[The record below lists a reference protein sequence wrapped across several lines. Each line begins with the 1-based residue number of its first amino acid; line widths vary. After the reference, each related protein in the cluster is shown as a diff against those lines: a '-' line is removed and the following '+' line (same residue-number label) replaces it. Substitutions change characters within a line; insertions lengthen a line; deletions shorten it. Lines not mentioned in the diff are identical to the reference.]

1 MDNKKFYSKI
11 LLFGEY
17 GVISNS
23 NALSIP
29 FEKFYGYLNKSDL
42 LKNEDKISNSN
53 IIELYEYMID
63 LDIKDIID
71 FNFFKDDIDKG
82 LHFVSNIPIA
92 SGLGSSGAFV
102 ASVFDSYQKKDIINL
117 NVEEIK
123 NLLSIIESKFHGKSS
138 GLDPSVSLF
147 NSPIFYSNK
156 QIKLIDKI
164 HHKNFK
170 VYIMDSKIKSS
181 TKNMIEVFHKKMEE
195 SDFRYFFENKYIIYT
210 NECIDYLLNGSDLFR
225 DSLKQLSESTLNY
238 FKEMIPNQLI
248 DIWNEGHKS
257 DSYYMK
263 LCGSGGGGFFLIFDF
278 NEQINFRFSDF
289 NLFQVK

>member
-29 FEKFYGYLNKSDL
+29 FEKFYGYLNKSDFL
-42 LKNEDKISNSN
+42 NNEEKISNSN
-53 IIELYEYMID
+53 ILELYEFITDTEIKEIID
-63 LDIKDIID
+63 L
-71 FNFFKDDIDKG
+71 NFLKNDLDKG
-82 LHFVSNIPIA
+82 LHFVSSIPIG
-92 SGLGSSGAFV
+92 SGLGSSGALV
-102 ASVFDSYQKKDIINL
+102 ASVFDSYYKKDIVNL
-117 NVEEIK
+117 NLEEIK
-123 NLLSIIESKFHGKSS
+123 NLLSIIESKFHGNSS

-170 VYIMDSKIKSS
+170 VYIMDSKVNSS
-181 TKNMIEVFHKKMEE
+181 TKKMIEVFHNKMNE
-195 SDFRYFFENKYIIYT
+195 SEFRNFFDNKYIT
-210 NECIDYLLNGSDLFR
+210 NTNKCIEHLLNSSDLFR
-225 DSLKQLSESTLNY
+225 GSLKKLSVNTFNN

-248 DIWNEGHKS
+248 DIWEDGFKS

-263 LCGSGGGGFFLIFDF
+263 LCGSGGGGFFLVFDF
-278 NEQINFRFSDF
+278 NDQINSSFSNF
-289 NLFQVK
+289 KLFQI

>member
-53 IIELYEYMID
+53 ILELYEYMID
-63 LDIKDIID
+63 LDIKEIID
-71 FNFFKDDIDKG
+71 FNSFKDDIDKG

-195 SDFRYFFENKYIIYT
+195 RDFRYFFENKYIIYT

-278 NEQINFRFSDF
+278 NEQINSRFSDF

>member
-53 IIELYEYMID
+53 ILELYEYMID
-63 LDIKDIID
+63 LDIKEIID

-195 SDFRYFFENKYIIYT
+195 RDFRYFFENKYIIYT

-278 NEQINFRFSDF
+278 NEQINSRFSDF

>member
-29 FEKFYGYLNKSDL
+29 FEKFFGYLNKSDFL
-42 LKNEDKISNSN
+42 NNEEKMSNSN
-53 IIELYEYMID
+53 ILQLYEFMID
-63 LDIKDIID
+63 MDINDAID
-71 FNFFKDDIDKG
+71 FNFFKNDIDKG
-82 LHFVSNIPIA
+82 LHFASNIPIA
-92 SGLGSSGAFV
+92 SGLGSSGALV
-102 ASVFDSYQKKDIINL
+102 ASVFDSFQKKDIVNL

-147 NSPIFYSNK
+147 NSPIFYSNG

-164 HHKNFK
+164 HYKNFK
-170 VYIMDSKIKSS
+170 VYLIDSGISSS
-181 TKNMIEVFHKKMEE
+181 TKKMIEIFQNKMNE
-195 SDFRYFFENKYIIYT
+195 SEFKYFFDNKFIVNT
-210 NECIDYLLNGSDLFR
+210 NESINHLLNGSDLFR
-225 DSLKQLSESTLNY
+225 DSLKQLSENTFNN
-238 FKEMIPNQLI
+238 FKEMIPNQLEN
-248 DIWNEGHKS
+248 IWEDGLKS

-263 LCGSGGGGFFLIFDF
+263 LCGSGGGGFFLVFDF
-278 NEQINFRFSDF
+278 NDQINPGFSDF
-289 NLFQVK
+289 NLFQI

>member
-1 MDNKKFYSKI
+1 MDNKKFYSKV

-17 GVISNS
+17 GVLSNS

-29 FEKFYGYLNKSDL
+29 FKKFYGYLNKSDFL
-42 LKNEDKISNSN
+42 NNEEKISNSN
-53 IIELYEYMID
+53 ILQLYEFMTD
-63 LDIKDIID
+63 FDIKDEID
-71 FNFFKDDIDKG
+71 FNFFKNDIDKG

-92 SGLGSSGAFV
+92 SGLGSSGALI
-102 ASVFDSYQKKDIINL
+102 ASVFDSYQKKDNVNL

-164 HHKNFK
+164 QFKNFT
-170 VYIMDSKIKSS
+170 VYIMDSKLNSS
-181 TKNMIEVFHKKMEE
+181 TKKMIEVFQNKMNE
-195 SDFRYFFENKYIIYT
+195 SEFRYFFDNKYIINT
-210 NECIDYLLNGSDLFR
+210 NECIEYLLNGSDLFR
-225 DSLKQLSESTLNY
+225 NSLKQLSESTLNN

-248 DIWNEGHKS
+248 NIWENGLKS

-263 LCGSGGGGFFLIFDF
+263 LCGSGGGGFFLLFDF
-278 NEQINFRFSDF
+278 NDQINSGLSDF
-289 NLFQVK
+289 NLYQI

>member
-29 FEKFYGYLNKSDL
+29 FEKFFGYLNKSDFL
-42 LKNEDKISNSN
+42 NNEEKMSNSN
-53 IIELYEYMID
+53 ILQLYEFMID
-63 LDIKDIID
+63 MDINDAID
-71 FNFFKDDIDKG
+71 FNFFKNDIDKG
-82 LHFVSNIPIA
+82 LHFASNIPIA
-92 SGLGSSGAFV
+92 SGLGSSGALV
-102 ASVFDSYQKKDIINL
+102 ASVFDSFQKKDIVNL

-147 NSPIFYSNK
+147 NSPIFYSNG

-164 HHKNFK
+164 HYKNFK
-170 VYIMDSKIKSS
+170 VYLLDSGISSS
-181 TKNMIEVFHKKMEE
+181 TKKMIEIFQNKMNE
-195 SDFRYFFENKYIIYT
+195 SEFKYFFDNKFIVNT
-210 NECIDYLLNGSDLFR
+210 NESINHLLNGSDLFR
-225 DSLKQLSESTLNY
+225 DSLKQLSENTFNN
-238 FKEMIPNQLI
+238 FKEMIPNQLEN
-248 DIWNEGHKS
+248 IWEDGLKS

-263 LCGSGGGGFFLIFDF
+263 LCGSGGGGFFLVFDF
-278 NEQINFRFSDF
+278 NDQINPGFSDF
-289 NLFQVK
+289 NLFQI

>member
-71 FNFFKDDIDKG
+71 FNSFKDDIDKG

>member
-29 FEKFYGYLNKSDL
+29 LEKFFGYLNKSDFL
-42 LKNEDKISNSN
+42 NNEEKMSNSN
-53 IIELYEYMID
+53 ILQLYEFMID
-63 LDIKDIID
+63 MDINDAID
-71 FNFFKDDIDKG
+71 FNFFKNDIDKG
-82 LHFVSNIPIA
+82 LHFASNIPIA
-92 SGLGSSGAFV
+92 SGLGSSGALV
-102 ASVFDSYQKKDIINL
+102 ASIFDSFQKKDTVNL

-147 NSPIFYSNK
+147 NSPIFYSNG

-164 HHKNFK
+164 HYKNFK
-170 VYIMDSKIKSS
+170 VYLIDSGISSS
-181 TKNMIEVFHKKMEE
+181 TKKMIEIFQNKMNE
-195 SDFRYFFENKYIIYT
+195 SEFRYFFDNKYIINT
-210 NECIDYLLNGSDLFR
+210 NECIEYLLNGSDLFR
-225 DSLKQLSESTLNY
+225 DSLKQLSVSSLNN

-248 DIWNEGHKS
+248 NVWENGLKS

-263 LCGSGGGGFFLIFDF
+263 LCGSGGGGFFLLFDF
-278 NEQINFRFSDF
+278 NDQINSSLSDF
-289 NLFQVK
+289 NFYQI

>member
-29 FEKFYGYLNKSDL
+29 FEKFYGYLNKSDFL
-42 LKNEDKISNSN
+42 NNEEKISNSN
-53 IIELYEYMID
+53 ILELYEFITDTEIKEIID
-63 LDIKDIID
+63 L
-71 FNFFKDDIDKG
+71 NFLKNDLDKG
-82 LHFVSNIPIA
+82 LHFVSSIPIG
-92 SGLGSSGAFV
+92 SGLGSSGALV
-102 ASVFDSYQKKDIINL
+102 ASVFDSYYKKDIVNL
-117 NVEEIK
+117 NLEEIK

-170 VYIMDSKIKSS
+170 VYIMDSKVNSS
-181 TKNMIEVFHKKMEE
+181 TKKMIEVFHNKMNE
-195 SDFRYFFENKYIIYT
+195 SEFRNFFDNKYIT
-210 NECIDYLLNGSDLFR
+210 NTNKCIEHLLNSSDLFR
-225 DSLKQLSESTLNY
+225 GSLKKLSVNTFNN

-248 DIWNEGHKS
+248 DIWEDGFKS

-263 LCGSGGGGFFLIFDF
+263 LCGSGGGGFFLVFDF
-278 NEQINFRFSDF
+278 NDQINSSFSDF
-289 NLFQVK
+289 KLFQI

>member
-42 LKNEDKISNSN
+42 LKNEDKISNSH
-53 IIELYEYMID
+53 ILELYEYMID

-71 FNFFKDDIDKG
+71 FNFLKDDIDKG
-82 LHFVSNIPIA
+82 LHFVSNIPIS

-181 TKNMIEVFHKKMEE
+181 TKNMIEVFQKKMEE
-195 SDFRYFFENKYIIYT
+195 RDFRYFFENKYIIYT

-278 NEQINFRFSDF
+278 NEQINSRFSDF

>member
-1 MDNKKFYSKI
+1 MDNKKFYSKV

-17 GVISNS
+17 GVLSNS

-29 FEKFYGYLNKSDL
+29 FKKFYGYLNKSDFL
-42 LKNEDKISNSN
+42 NNEEKISNSN
-53 IIELYEYMID
+53 ILQLYEFMTD
-63 LDIKDIID
+63 LDIKDEID
-71 FNFFKDDIDKG
+71 FNFFKNDIDKG

-92 SGLGSSGAFV
+92 SGLGSSGALI
-102 ASVFDSYQKKDIINL
+102 ASVFDSYQKKDNVNL

-164 HHKNFK
+164 HYKNFT
-170 VYIMDSKIKSS
+170 VYIMDSKINSS
-181 TKNMIEVFHKKMEE
+181 TKKMIEVFQNKMNE
-195 SDFRYFFENKYIIYT
+195 SEFKYFFDNKYIINT
-210 NECIDYLLNGSDLFR
+210 NECIEYLLNGSDLFR
-225 DSLKQLSESTLNY
+225 DSLKQLSESTLNN

-248 DIWNEGHKS
+248 NIWENGLKS

-263 LCGSGGGGFFLIFDF
+263 LCGSGGGGFFLLFDF
-278 NEQINFRFSDF
+278 NDQINFGLSDF
-289 NLFQVK
+289 NLYQI

>member
-53 IIELYEYMID
+53 ILELYEYMID
-63 LDIKDIID
+63 LDIKEIID

-181 TKNMIEVFHKKMEE
+181 TRTMIEVFHKKMKE
-195 SDFRYFFENKYIIYT
+195 SDFRYFFENKYINKT
-210 NECIDYLLNGSDLFR
+210 NECIDFLLNGSDLFR
-225 DSLKQLSESTLNY
+225 DSLKQLSESTLNN
-238 FKEMIPNQLI
+238 FKEMIPNQLVN
-248 DIWNEGHKS
+248 IWKEGLKS

-263 LCGSGGGGFFLIFDF
+263 LCGSGGGGFFLVFDF
-278 NEQINFRFSDF
+278 NEQINSRFSDF

>member
-29 FEKFYGYLNKSDL
+29 FEKFYGYLNKSDFL
-42 LKNEDKISNSN
+42 NNEEKISNSN
-53 IIELYEYMID
+53 ILELYEFITDTEIKEIID
-63 LDIKDIID
+63 L
-71 FNFFKDDIDKG
+71 NFLKNDLDKG
-82 LHFVSNIPIA
+82 LHFVSSIPIG
-92 SGLGSSGAFV
+92 SGLGSSGALV
-102 ASVFDSYQKKDIINL
+102 ASVFDSYYKKDIVNL
-117 NVEEIK
+117 NLEEIK

-170 VYIMDSKIKSS
+170 VYIMDSKVNSS
-181 TKNMIEVFHKKMEE
+181 TKKMIEVFHNKMNE
-195 SDFRYFFENKYIIYT
+195 SEFRNFFDNKYIT
-210 NECIDYLLNGSDLFR
+210 NTNKCIEHLLNSSDLFR
-225 DSLKQLSESTLNY
+225 GSLKKLSVNTFNN

-248 DIWNEGHKS
+248 DIWEDGFKS

-263 LCGSGGGGFFLIFDF
+263 LCGSGGGGFFLVFDF
-278 NEQINFRFSDF
+278 NDQINSSFSNF
-289 NLFQVK
+289 KLFQI

>member
-1 MDNKKFYSKI
+1 MDNKKFYSKV

-17 GVISNS
+17 GVLSNS

-29 FEKFYGYLNKSDL
+29 FKKFYGYLNKSDFL
-42 LKNEDKISNSN
+42 NNEEKISNSN
-53 IIELYEYMID
+53 ILQLYEFMTD
-63 LDIKDIID
+63 LDIKDEID
-71 FNFFKDDIDKG
+71 FNFFKNDIDKG

-92 SGLGSSGAFV
+92 SGLGSSGALI
-102 ASVFDSYQKKDIINL
+102 ASVFDSYQKKDNVNL

-164 HHKNFK
+164 QFKNFT
-170 VYIMDSKIKSS
+170 VYIMDSKLNSS
-181 TKNMIEVFHKKMEE
+181 TKKMIEVFQNKMNE
-195 SDFRYFFENKYIIYT
+195 SEFRYFFDNKYIINT
-210 NECIDYLLNGSDLFR
+210 NECIEYLLNGSDLFR
-225 DSLKQLSESTLNY
+225 NSLKQLSESTLNN

-248 DIWNEGHKS
+248 NIWENGLKS

-263 LCGSGGGGFFLIFDF
+263 LCGSGGGGFFLLFDF
-278 NEQINFRFSDF
+278 NDQINFGLSDF
-289 NLFQVK
+289 NLYQI

>member
-29 FEKFYGYLNKSDL
+29 FENFYGYLNKSDL
-42 LKNEDKISNSN
+42 LKDEDKISNSS
-53 IIELYEYMID
+53 ILELYEFMTD
-63 LDIKDIID
+63 LDIEDIID
-71 FNFFKDDIDKG
+71 FNFFKNDIDRG
-82 LHFVSNIPIA
+82 LHFVSSIPIA
-92 SGLGSSGAFV
+92 SGLGSSGALV
-102 ASVFDSYQKKDIINL
+102 ASVFDSYQKKDFINL

-164 HHKNFK
+164 HYENFK

-181 TKNMIEVFHKKMEE
+181 TKKMIEVFHKKMKE
-195 SDFRYFFENKYIIYT
+195 SEFRYFFENKYINNT
-210 NECIDYLLNGSDLFR
+210 NECIDYLLNCSDLFR

-263 LCGSGGGGFFLIFDF
+263 LCGSGGGGFFLVFDF
-278 NEQINFRFSDF
+278 NEQINSRFSDF

>member
-29 FEKFYGYLNKSDL
+29 LEKFFGYLNKSDFL
-42 LKNEDKISNSN
+42 NNEEKMSNSN
-53 IIELYEYMID
+53 ILQLYEFMID
-63 LDIKDIID
+63 MDINDAID
-71 FNFFKDDIDKG
+71 FNFFKNDIDKG
-82 LHFVSNIPIA
+82 LHFASNIPIA
-92 SGLGSSGAFV
+92 SGLGSSGALV
-102 ASVFDSYQKKDIINL
+102 ASIFDSFQKKDTVNL

-147 NSPIFYSNK
+147 NSPIFYSNG

-164 HHKNFK
+164 HYKNFK
-170 VYIMDSKIKSS
+170 VYLIDSGISSS
-181 TKNMIEVFHKKMEE
+181 TKKMIEIFQNKMNE
-195 SDFRYFFENKYIIYT
+195 SEFKYFFNNKYIVNT
-210 NECIDYLLNGSDLFR
+210 NESINHLLNSSNLFR
-225 DSLKQLSESTLNY
+225 DSLKQLSENTFNN
-238 FKEMIPNQLI
+238 FKEMIPNQLEN
-248 DIWNEGHKS
+248 IWEDGLKS

-263 LCGSGGGGFFLIFDF
+263 LCGSGGGGFFLVFDF
-278 NEQINFRFSDF
+278 NDQINPSFSDF
-289 NLFQVK
+289 KLFQI

>member
-29 FEKFYGYLNKSDL
+29 FEKFYGYLNKSDFL
-42 LKNEDKISNSN
+42 NNEEKISNSN
-53 IIELYEYMID
+53 ILELYEFITDTEIKEIID
-63 LDIKDIID
+63 L
-71 FNFFKDDIDKG
+71 NFLKNDLDKG
-82 LHFVSNIPIA
+82 LHFVSSIPIG
-92 SGLGSSGAFV
+92 SGLGSSGALV
-102 ASVFDSYQKKDIINL
+102 ASLFDSYYKKDIVNL
-117 NVEEIK
+117 NLEEIK
-123 NLLSIIESKFHGKSS
+123 NLLSIIESKFHGNSS

-170 VYIMDSKIKSS
+170 VYIMDSKVNSS
-181 TKNMIEVFHKKMEE
+181 TKKMIEVFHNKMNE
-195 SDFRYFFENKYIIYT
+195 SEFRNFFDNKYIT
-210 NECIDYLLNGSDLFR
+210 NTNKCIEHLLNSSDLFR
-225 DSLKQLSESTLNY
+225 GSLKKLSVNTFNN

-248 DIWNEGHKS
+248 DIWEDGFKS

-263 LCGSGGGGFFLIFDF
+263 LCGSGGGGFFL
-278 NEQINFRFSDF
+278 
-289 NLFQVK
+289 V

>member
-181 TKNMIEVFHKKMEE
+181 TKNMIEVFYKKMEE

>member
-1 MDNKKFYSKI
+1 MDNKKFYSKV

-17 GVISNS
+17 GVLSNS

-29 FEKFYGYLNKSDL
+29 FEKFYGYLNKSDFL
-42 LKNEDKISNSN
+42 NNEEKISNSN
-53 IIELYEYMID
+53 ILQLYEFMTD
-63 LDIKDIID
+63 LDIKDKID
-71 FNFFKDDIDKG
+71 FNFFKNDIDKG
-82 LHFVSNIPIA
+82 LHFVSSIPIA
-92 SGLGSSGAFV
+92 SGLGSSGALI
-102 ASVFDSYQKKDIINL
+102 ASVFDSYQKKDDINL

-164 HHKNFK
+164 HYKNFTI
-170 VYIMDSKIKSS
+170 YIMDTKIKSS
-181 TKNMIEVFHKKMEE
+181 TKKMIEVFQNKMNE
-195 SDFRYFFENKYIIYT
+195 SEFRYFFDNKYIINT
-210 NECIDYLLNGSDLFR
+210 NNCIEHLLNGSDLFK
-225 DSLKQLSESTLNY
+225 DSLKQLSENTLNN

-248 DIWNEGHKS
+248 NIWENGLKS

-263 LCGSGGGGFFLIFDF
+263 LCGSGGGGFYLLFDF
-278 NEQINFRFSDF
+278 NNQIDSSLSDF
-289 NLFQVK
+289 DLYQI

>member
-29 FEKFYGYLNKSDL
+29 FEKFFGYLNKSDFL
-42 LKNEDKISNSN
+42 NNEEKMSNSN
-53 IIELYEYMID
+53 ILQLYEFMID
-63 LDIKDIID
+63 MDINDAID
-71 FNFFKDDIDKG
+71 FNFFKNDIDKG
-82 LHFVSNIPIA
+82 LHFASNIPIA
-92 SGLGSSGAFV
+92 SGLGSSGALV
-102 ASVFDSYQKKDIINL
+102 ASVFDSFQKKDIVNL

-147 NSPIFYSNK
+147 NSPIFYSNG

-164 HHKNFK
+164 HYKNFK
-170 VYIMDSKIKSS
+170 VYLIDSGISSS
-181 TKNMIEVFHKKMEE
+181 TKKMIEIFQNKMNE
-195 SDFRYFFENKYIIYT
+195 SEFKYFFDNKFIVNT
-210 NECIDYLLNGSDLFR
+210 NESINHLLNGSDLFR
-225 DSLKQLSESTLNY
+225 DSLKQLSENTFNN
-238 FKEMIPNQLI
+238 FKEMIPNQLEN
-248 DIWNEGHKS
+248 IWEDGLKS

-263 LCGSGGGGFFLIFDF
+263 LCGSGGGGLFLVFDF
-278 NEQINFRFSDF
+278 NDQINPGFSDF
-289 NLFQVK
+289 NLFQI

>member
-29 FEKFYGYLNKSDL
+29 FEKFYGYLNKSDFL
-42 LKNEDKISNSN
+42 NNEEEISNSN
-53 IIELYEYMID
+53 ILQLFEFMTD
-63 LDIKDIID
+63 LDIEDIID
-71 FNFFKDDIDKG
+71 FNFFKNDIDKG

-92 SGLGSSGAFV
+92 SGLGSSGALV
-102 ASVFDSYQKKDIINL
+102 ASVFDLYQKKDNVNL
-117 NVEEIK
+117 NEEEIK

-164 HHKNFK
+164 HYKNFK
-170 VYIMDSKIKSS
+170 VYIMDSKINSS
-181 TKNMIEVFHKKMEE
+181 TKKMIEVFQYKLNE
-195 SDFRYFFENKYIIYT
+195 SDFKNFFDNKFIINT
-210 NECIDYLLNGSDLFR
+210 NECIEHLLNGSYLFR
-225 DSLKQLSESTLNY
+225 DSLKQLSENTLDN

-248 DIWNEGHKS
+248 NIWENGLKS

-263 LCGSGGGGFFLIFDF
+263 LCGSGGGGFFLLFDF
-278 NEQINFRFSDF
+278 NNQIDSSLSDF
-289 NLFQVK
+289 NLYQI